1 MSGFT
6 TAADLI
12 AHGHDYVRV
21 DARDVRRIVTQQT
34 SGSTGDVKRIY
45 CTSGDLRRTVDFFVW
60 GMKPFCESGDR
71 AAVLLGNDA
80 PDGLGQ
86 LVTQAL
92 TELGTEPALLGVP
105 KDYVSAGA
113 FLRALRPDL
122 LVGLPVQL
130 RRLAL
135 LLPELKPRSVLL
147 SGDYV
152 SESVKATVSRIW
164 GSTVFTHYGLTEAG
178 LGFAVQCPELS
189 GHHVSA
195 ADFLVEIVDPETGEN
210 LPDGSFGEIVF
221 TTKRREAMPLTRY
234 RTGDISRLLPG
245 ECPCGCTGQRLD
257 RVLGRYDELRKPV
270 SVYAL
275 DELLLSEDSILDYTA
290 QYDDGTLTVTIDGK
304 RRAIRRA
311 RLMLPEAFPEM
322 KVVVQ
327 GGEVPPSAVKRSVE
341 MG

>member
-45 CTSGDLRRTVDFFVW
+45 CTAGDLRRTVDFFVW
-60 GMKPFCESGDR
+60 GMAPFCEAGDR

-92 TELGTEPALLGVP
+92 RELGTEPALLGVP
-105 KDYVSAGA
+105 KDYASAGA
-113 FLRALRPDL
+113 FLRALQPDF

-152 SESVKATVSRIW
+152 SESVKGTISRIW

-178 LGFAVQCPELS
+178 LGFAVQCPERQC
-189 GHHVSA
+189 HHVSA
-195 ADFLVEIVDPETGEN
+195 EDFLVEIVDPETGEN
-210 LPDGSFGEIVF
+210 LPDGSYGEVVF
-221 TTKRREAMPLTRY
+221 TTKQREAMPLTRY

-245 ECPCGCTGQRLD
+245 SCPCGRSGQRLD

-275 DELLLSEDSILDYTA
+275 DELLLSEDSILDYA
-290 QYDDGTLTVTIDGK
+290 ASFADGTLTVTVDGK
-304 RRAIRRA
+304 RKGVRRA
-311 RLMLPEAFPEM
+311 RLMLPEAFPELR
-322 KVVVQ
+322 VIVEA
-327 GGEVPPSAVKRSVE
+327 GDVPPSGRKRGVE
-341 MG
+341 M